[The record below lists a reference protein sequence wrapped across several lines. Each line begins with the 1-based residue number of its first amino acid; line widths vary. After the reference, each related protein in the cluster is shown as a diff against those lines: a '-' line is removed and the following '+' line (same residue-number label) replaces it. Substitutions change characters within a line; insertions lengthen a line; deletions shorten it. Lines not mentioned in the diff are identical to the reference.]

1 MSNAGIRNVYV
12 DYLISTDG
20 HVSATDMSQ
29 VIDNEYSHDQ
39 ISRML
44 YRADMDDKKLY
55 RQAKR
60 LVKAV
65 VAEGKKVL
73 IIDDSIQPKPHSKV
87 NGLIAWHYDHSEQ
100 CCIKGINFMSA
111 LWADECCSIPMS
123 MKVVVK
129 ELCWNDKKQQKI
141 WRTAT
146 TKNEIFREM
155 VGRLTR
161 SKQIDYVLADSWYCS
176 KENMEFVTLVCKTHF
191 VMALKSNRLASRSEK
206 DADKGLYKPLQD
218 LRLGKCAVK
227 LYFKELD
234 FPVLVVKKVFKNEDG
249 SNGTLYLACS
259 DEELDYEAI
268 FTLYK
273 RRWKV
278 EEYHK
283 SLKGN
288 CSLGK
293 CQASSH
299 NSQQSHFY
307 LAALAFIQLEKARMT
322 KGKNH
327 FGLMRDVNILTCKY
341 GLAVVKKHLH
351 TTLTNLQM
359 AA

>member
-1 MSNAGIRNVYV
+1 MYV
-12 DYLISTDG
+12 DYLLSTQG
-20 HVSATDMSQ
+20 HVSATDLSE

-44 YRADMDDKKLY
+44 YQAGVDDKKLY
-55 RQAKR
+55 EQSKR
-60 LVKAV
+60 LVKAHKS
-65 VAEGKKVL
+65 EGKKVL
-73 IIDDSIQPKPHSKV
+73 ILDDSIEPKPHSKV
-87 NGLIAWHYDHSEQ
+87 NGLIAYHYDHSQ
-100 CCIKGINFMSA
+100 QGCLKGINFISA
-111 LWADECCSIPMS
+111 LWADEKCSIPMS
-123 MKVVVK
+123 LKIVVK
-129 ELCWNDKKQQKI
+129 ERGWNDKKQQEVWK
-141 WRTAT
+141 ANT
-146 TKNEIFREM
+146 TKNDIFREM
-155 VGRLTR
+155 VGKLTR
-161 SKQIDYVLADSWYCS
+161 SRQIDYVLCDSWYAS
-176 KENMEFVTLVCKTHF
+176 KENMQWVREACQTHF
-191 VMALKSNRLASRSEK
+191 VMAVKSNRLVARSEK
-206 DADKGLYKPLQD
+206 DTQKGLYKPLQD

-249 SNGTLYLACS
+249 SSGTLYLATS
-259 DEELDYEAI
+259 DLEMDYEAI

-283 SLKGN
+283 SLKSN

-299 NSQQSHFY
+299 TAQKSHFY
-307 LAALAFIQLEKARMT
+307 LATLAFIQLEKARMA

-327 FGLMRDVNILTCKY
+327 FALMRDITLLTTKY
-341 GLAVVKKHLH
+341 GLSIVKKHLH
-351 TTLTNLQM
+351 ITLTTLQM